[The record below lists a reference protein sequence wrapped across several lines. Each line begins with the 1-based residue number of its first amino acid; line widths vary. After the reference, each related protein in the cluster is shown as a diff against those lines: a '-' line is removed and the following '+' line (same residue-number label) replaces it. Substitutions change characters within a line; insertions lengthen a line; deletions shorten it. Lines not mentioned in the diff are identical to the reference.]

1 MKPSAPTDDQIRD
14 AYRLAKAAWAVA
26 APDDEFIPF
35 GEWTAALGVEG
46 LTAIVAFVRLARHGL
61 N

>member
-1 MKPSAPTDDQIRD
+1 MNPPAPTDAEIRE
-14 AYRLAKAAWAVA
+14 AYRLAKAAWATA
-26 APDDEFIPF
+26 SDEPLLTFDAWCA
-35 GEWTAALGVEG
+35 ELGVEG